1 MKKCLY
7 YGQLLALMLVI
18 MLATSCTVSGETALD
33 KYIKKGELRL
43 EEQSLLNAASSGARL
58 LSLSPS
64 GRYVIALEQY
74 AGMSAMSIVDLE
86 KMDSKIITADYA
98 NSVPDEYGSMKKFM
112 NTPELQKHKRFS
124 WSPDEQKV
132 AVWNYKAVI
141 NFGQLVSNLYVID
154 VSTGKLQM
162 QYGWGTSLKNGPV
175 GSIVNARFSNDG
187 QELYF
192 SKDRGGMLSY
202 ASYNLKTRKISP
214 RCYAAFKPDGVK
226 SVEWEEYLEQILV
239 QDETGY
245 IDESSPRLNKMS
257 DAEWET
263 FVNATREYQDRDSG
277 LYSEANLERT
287 PAQSY
292 VRSLSARYSKY
303 NGMLEIF
310 TAKNE
315 RKEYPIPIA
324 GARVMRMQVSPQ
336 TGWGLIIYR
345 AREKST
351 NTLKRYF
358 SVFQPDRDMQ
368 GYDQVIALNEIQQC
382 VKISLEDAI
391 NATDAQIEIH
401 NAALSPDG
409 KYALILAYTPSGD
422 YYHSYS
428 LHILELAT
436 LQCRKVE
443 TPEKFDYEARFYMV
457 CGGTD
462 TSSGMFP
469 DGMLW
474 GENNMLLLGRKL
486 YYFAGL
492 SEE

>member
-1 MKKCLY
+1 
-7 YGQLLALMLVI
+7 
-18 MLATSCTVSGETALD
+18 
-33 KYIKKGELRL
+33 
-43 EEQSLLNAASSGARL
+43 
-58 LSLSPS
+58 
-64 GRYVIALEQY
+64 
-74 AGMSAMSIVDLE
+74 
-86 KMDSKIITADYA
+86 
-98 NSVPDEYGSMKKFM
+98 M
-112 NTPELQKHKRFS
+112 NTPELQKHTRFS

-132 AVWNYKAVI
+132 ATWNYQAV
-141 NFGQLVSNLYVID
+141 NKLQYVFNLYAID

-162 QYGWGTSLKNGPV
+162 QYGWGTKIRKGEV
-175 GSIVNARFSNDG
+175 GSVVNASFSADG
-187 QELYF
+187 QELFF
-192 SKDRGGMLSY
+192 SKFPPNRLSY
-202 ASYNLKTRKISP
+202 ASYDLKMHKISP
-214 RCYAAFKPDGVK
+214 RCYIALKPAGIK
-226 SVEWEEYLEQILV
+226 NAEWENYLEWIT
-239 QDETGY
+239 TG
-245 IDESSPRLNKMS
+245 EKPSEMS
-257 DAEWET
+257 DAEWEA
-263 FVNATREYQDRDSG
+263 FVDAMPHYSYINSG
-277 LYSEANLERT
+277 TYPEANLERT

-292 VRSLSARYSKY
+292 VRGLSALNG

-315 RKEYPIPIA
+315 RKEYPIPTTA
-324 GARVMRMQVSPQ
+324 TRVMRMQVSPQ
-336 TGWGLIIYR
+336 TGWGLIIYW
-345 AREKST
+345 AKEKST
-351 NTLKRYF
+351 NTYKRYF

-368 GYDQVIALNEIQQC
+368 GYDQVIVLNETQQC